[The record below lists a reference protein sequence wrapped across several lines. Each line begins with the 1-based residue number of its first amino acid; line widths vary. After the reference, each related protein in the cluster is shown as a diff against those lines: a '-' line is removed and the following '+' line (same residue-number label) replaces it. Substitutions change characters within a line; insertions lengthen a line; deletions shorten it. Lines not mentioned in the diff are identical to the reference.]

1 MKIMD
6 SVAEVVERTQR
17 LSILRVIR
25 IGFIGRWS
33 LS

>member
-6 SVAEVVERTQR
+6 SVVEVVERTQR
-17 LSILRVIR
+17 LNILRVIG